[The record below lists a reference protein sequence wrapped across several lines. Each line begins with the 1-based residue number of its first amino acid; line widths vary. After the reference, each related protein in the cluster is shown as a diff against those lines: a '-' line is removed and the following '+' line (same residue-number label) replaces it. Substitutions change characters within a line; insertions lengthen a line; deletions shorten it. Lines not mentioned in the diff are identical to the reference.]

1 MRLIF
6 TSIMTLFLLTAC
18 GTAAPQV
25 TVTSQVTVTL
35 TPAPT
40 ASATP
45 TVTFTPTPAFSP
57 EVDMIIADET
67 TLPEVG
73 AFLTAAKEAGYSAEL
88 NADGTIKM
96 EGDLNIDPLTG
107 KTKTSHPL
115 TLDDGRIIQ
124 VPTTGQVGVDVTIET
139 DAAGNVTI
147 KTPAW
152 KYEKSGEEGEGAW
165 VRGII
170 KFDES
175 WEYTKLADATRGLE
189 AEIPVNTREEFMAA
203 VLSENAWLEA
213 TGQMGDDS
221 AARISIKRENRK
233 MIGFD
238 DEEAGIQSHGI
249 NFYAP
254 GHAIDDNEMYRSR
267 KGLWVGDVSTALYV
281 YTYLPEQRVTIVRWR
296 SEGGI
301 KEMMVAG
308 NWEDDVNDEYG
319 NAADVYKQTKM
330 SFFNFEEG
338 SEFDLTFP
346 QQ

>member
-1 MRLIF
+1 MRPIF
-6 TSIMTLFLLTAC
+6 FITIILLLLTAC
-18 GTAAPQV
+18 GTSAPQV
-25 TVTSQVTVTL
+25 TVTL
-35 TPAPT
+35 TASATPT
-40 ASATP
+40 ATATP
-45 TVTFTPTPAFSP
+45 TVTFTPTLAPAFSP
-57 EVDMIIADET
+57 AVDAIIADET
-67 TLPEVG
+67 TPKEVG

-165 VRGII
+165 VRKVI

-175 WEYTKLADATRGLE
+175 WELTKLADATRGLE

-213 TGQMGDDS
+213 TGQMGEES
-221 AARISIKRENRK
+221 PARLMDRARAREL
-233 MIGFD
+233 IGFD
-238 DEEAGIQSHGI
+238 GRDMFIESNGV
-249 NFYAP
+249 NFYTP
-254 GHAIDDNEMYRSR
+254 EENRYDNEMYRTR
-267 KGLWVGDVSTALYV
+267 NGKWLEDVPTTFYV
-281 YTYLPEQRVTIVRWR
+281 RTYLPEQDVTIVRWQG
-296 SEGGI
+296 ENGVG
-301 KEMMVAG
+301 EMMVDG
-308 NWEDDVNDEYG
+308 DWVDSNFFKENR
-319 NAADVYKQTKM
+319 M
-330 SFFNFEEG
+330 SQFNFEEE
-338 SEFDLTFP
+338 SELDLTFA
-346 QQ
+346 Q